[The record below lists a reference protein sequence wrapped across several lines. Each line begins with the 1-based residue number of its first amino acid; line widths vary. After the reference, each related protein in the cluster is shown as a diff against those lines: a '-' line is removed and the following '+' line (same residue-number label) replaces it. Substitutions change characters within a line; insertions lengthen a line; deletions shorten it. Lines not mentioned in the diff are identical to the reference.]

1 MVSSVASERPQETP
15 EEAKKPR
22 RPLHPK
28 DRTFKWLAVVAG
40 AFLVGFV
47 VFVVVQGPSRSSGP
61 SSAALAE
68 GPPTLLAPG
77 TVAPPFSLPGLDGGR
92 PVTLSA
98 FRGEPVVVNFFASW
112 CPDCR
117 AELAALATE
126 ARAASGKI
134 AFAGIDTNENSES
147 NAIKLLG
154 EAGATYPVA
163 VDASARVATS
173 YLVEALP
180 VSYFVDSQ
188 GKVVGT
194 ASGPQTLT
202 SLRRW
207 VDRLEAK
214 R

>member
-1 MVSSVASERPQETP
+1 MSSVASDRPGRIGRP
-15 EEAKKPR
+15 H
-22 RPLHPK
+22 RPLRPK

-77 TVAPPFSLPGLDGGR
+77 TVAPPFSLPGLGGGR
-92 PVTLSA
+92 PVTLST

-117 AELAALATE
+117 AELSALATE
-126 ARAASGKI
+126 ARAAGNKV

-147 NAIKLLG
+147 NVIKLLG
-154 EAGATYPVA
+154 EAGATYPVG
-163 VDASARVATS
+163 VDASAKAATA
-173 YLVEALP
+173 YLVQALP

-194 ASGPQTLT
+194 ASGPQTVT

-207 VDRLEAK
+207 VGRLEAK
-214 R
+214 G

>member
-1 MVSSVASERPQETP
+1 MVSSVASERSEEHPP
-15 EEAKKPR
+15 EAGRPR
-22 RPLHPK
+22 RSRHSK
-28 DRTFKWLAVVAG
+28 DRTFKWLAAVAG

-47 VFVVVQGPSRSSGP
+47 VFVVVQGPSSSSGP

-77 TVAPPFSLPGLDGGR
+77 TVAPTFSLPGLGGD
-92 PVTLSA
+92 PSVTLAS

-117 AELAALATE
+117 AELSALATE
-126 ARAASGKI
+126 AKAASGKV
-134 AFAGIDTNENSES
+134 AFAGVDANESSET

-154 EAGATYPVA
+154 EAGATYPVG
-163 VDASARVATS
+163 VDTSAKVATS
-173 YLVEALP
+173 YLVQALP
-180 VSYFVDSQ
+180 VSYFVDAQ

-207 VDRLEAK
+207 VSRLEAK
-214 R
+214 G

>member
-15 EEAKKPR
+15 EETGKPR

-28 DRTFKWLAVVAG
+28 DRTFKWLAAVAG
-40 AFLVGFV
+40 VFLVGFV

-77 TVAPPFSLPGLDGGR
+77 AVAPPFSLPGLGGGQ
-92 PVTLSA
+92 PVNLAS
-98 FRGEPVVVNFFASW
+98 FRGEPVVLNFFASW
-112 CPDCR
+112 CPDCS
-117 AELAALATE
+117 AELSALATE
-126 ARAASGKI
+126 ARAASGKV
-134 AFAGIDTNENSES
+134 AFAGVDTNENSES

-163 VDASARVATS
+163 VDASAKVATS
-173 YLVEALP
+173 YLVQALP

-194 ASGPQTLT
+194 ASGPQRVT

-214 R
+214 G